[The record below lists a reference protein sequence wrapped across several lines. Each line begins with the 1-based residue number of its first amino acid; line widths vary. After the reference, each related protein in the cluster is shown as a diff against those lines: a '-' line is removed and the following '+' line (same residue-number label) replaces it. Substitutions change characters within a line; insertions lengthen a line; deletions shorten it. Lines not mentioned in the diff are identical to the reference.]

1 MVFGSGDVIIT
12 AAGSGTSTIV
22 TSSFIRYTITG
33 ITVPYEI
40 TGLEG
45 NVISGPR
52 VSATTGAITTSV
64 PRVVAFRKN
73 VLHSLH
79 YAGFIISTL
88 MTAAG
93 FISDS
98 IPALMSGLGILI
110 ITVTSIYELS
120 KE

>member
-1 MVFGSGDVIIT
+1 LVFGSGDAITT
-12 AAGSGTSTIV
+12 AASSGTSTIV

-40 TGLEG
+40 TDLEG

-52 VSATTGAITTSV
+52 VSATTVAITTSV
-64 PRVVAFRKN
+64 PLVVAFHKN

-79 YAGFIISTL
+79 YAGFIISAL

>member
-1 MVFGSGDVIIT
+1 MVFGSSDAITT
-12 AAGSGTSTIV
+12 AANSGTSTVV
-22 TSSFIRYTITG
+22 TSSSIRNTITG
-33 ITVPYEI
+33 ITVRYEI
-40 TGLEG
+40 TGSEG
-45 NVISGPR
+45 DVISGPR
-52 VSATTGAITTSV
+52 VSAITSGTEV
-64 PRVVAFRKN
+64 VITPVVAFRKN